1 MDVHHLASTALRHAG
16 MRKTR
21 LVAPFFRVF
30 ALVTRQNFYSKKYS
44 NGIIA

>member
-1 MDVHHLASTALRHAG
+1 MDVHQLALTALHQAG

-21 LVAPFFRVF
+21 LVAPFFLLL

-44 NGIIA
+44 HGIIA